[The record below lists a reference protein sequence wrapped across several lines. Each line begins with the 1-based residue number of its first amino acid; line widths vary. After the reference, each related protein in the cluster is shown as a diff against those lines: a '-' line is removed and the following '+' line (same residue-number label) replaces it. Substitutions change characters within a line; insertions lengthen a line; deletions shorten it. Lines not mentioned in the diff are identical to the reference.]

1 MAAFLKSLREDAPG
15 IRSMKISTSAA
26 TGKGVFEDIA
36 PLARGE
42 RNPSVQDNKNTDAD
56 DTEVAVAPRKL
67 RKRVLATVDDKENI
81 IVQNAFPASDV
92 ILHKGKKLSGAAAG
106 LCKKQKITP
115 TVEQGTR
122 FGCSV
127 VLFAFS
133 LLHASAVCVVTAVVF
148 NGLVVV
154 VVVVVRLE
162 ENAEEVA
169 AALAAANEVKQAK
182 RLLAPR
188 TWEAFEAHFQ
198 EPFDQFCEKWVNFVS
213 VAEGKHDF
221 KKLLSDN
228 KMSIEKL
235 RLGLAKYKVK
245 SISFGENCADLEIA
259 MEQEMQS
266 NRELAAA
273 VMEEKAAFQAKESA
287 LNEAL
292 TETKQEV
299 ERIAAEEKRLT
310 LLVERSV
317 SDLAGVEDVLEE
329 TQSELKGL
337 RET

>member
-106 LCKKQKITP
+106 LCKKQKIAP

-127 VLFAFS
+127 LFAFS
-133 LLHASAVCVVTAVVF
+133 LLHASAVFVVTAAVF
-148 NGLVVV
+148 NGLFVVV
-154 VVVVVRLE
+154 VLCYSSR
-162 ENAEEVA
+162 
-169 AALAAANEVKQAK
+169 
-182 RLLAPR
+182 R
-188 TWEAFEAHFQ
+188 
-198 EPFDQFCEKWVNFVS
+198 
-213 VAEGKHDF
+213 
-221 KKLLSDN
+221 
-228 KMSIEKL
+228 
-235 RLGLAKYKVK
+235 
-245 SISFGENCADLEIA
+245 
-259 MEQEMQS
+259 
-266 NRELAAA
+266 
-273 VMEEKAAFQAKESA
+273 
-287 LNEAL
+287 
-292 TETKQEV
+292 
-299 ERIAAEEKRLT
+299 
-310 LLVERSV
+310 
-317 SDLAGVEDVLEE
+317 
-329 TQSELKGL
+329 
-337 RET
+337 